1 MRAWELSRQG
11 PIDVSPLELVDVAPP
26 QPSDREV
33 RVRVRACGVCRTD
46 LHIVEGDLPVH
57 RPRVIPGHQVVGVV
71 DALGPNCERFDIGD
85 RLGIAWLRHTCGRC
99 RFCSRGLENLCLE
112 ALFTGWDQDGGY
124 AENALVPE
132 DYAYRLPENSDDEHA
147 APLLCAGIIGYRALK
162 KAGVADGRR
171 LGIYGFGS
179 SAHIACQVAVHLG
192 ARVHVVTRSERAR
205 ALALDLGAESARSP
219 AEGPP
224 EPLDAA
230 VLFAP
235 SGAIVPDALG
245 ALDRAGTLVI
255 AGIHLS
261 AIPGLV
267 YDRHLFGERVIT
279 SVTANTRTDGRE
291 FLEIAALI
299 PVETT
304 TTPFSLDEANHA
316 LEAMSKGE
324 LAGSAVLLV

>member
-1 MRAWELSRQG
+1 M
-11 PIDVSPLELVDVAPP
+11 
-26 QPSDREV
+26 
-33 RVRVRACGVCRTD
+33 
-46 LHIVEGDLPVH
+46 
-57 RPRVIPGHQVVGVV
+57 
-71 DALGPNCERFDIGD
+71 
-85 RLGIAWLRHTCGRC
+85 
-99 RFCSRGLENLCLE
+99 
-112 ALFTGWDQDGGY
+112 
-124 AENALVPE
+124 
-132 DYAYRLPENSDDEHA
+132 
-147 APLLCAGIIGYRALK
+147 
-162 KAGVADGRR
+162 
-171 LGIYGFGS
+171 
-179 SAHIACQVAVHLG
+179 
-192 ARVHVVTRSERAR
+192 
-205 ALALDLGAESARSP
+205 DLGAESARSP

-267 YDRHLFGERVIT
+267 YDHHLFGERVIT

-304 TTPFSLDEANHA
+304 TTPFSLDEANTA